1 VSLSLVNRSK
11 FTKGQNL
18 QTYETLKP
26 TTWECKYHV
35 VFIAKCRKKS
45 LFGQIRRDLAKQEPD
60 LAVLSIATPLDHFFE
75 WASEFT
81 NATPVMAVGL
91 SYNDHSRVIKT
102 QCMAGK
108 ILNLSA
114 RSATTMPFTVIS
126 DDSPLRRGDSGGPLV
141 LSDGRLIGIN
151 VSETLDFKVS
161 QLSFE
166 PAHSEANR
174 PNLAWL
180 REIIDKD
187 APLKDLK

>member
-108 ILNLSA
+108 ILNLS
-114 RSATTMPFTVIS
+114 